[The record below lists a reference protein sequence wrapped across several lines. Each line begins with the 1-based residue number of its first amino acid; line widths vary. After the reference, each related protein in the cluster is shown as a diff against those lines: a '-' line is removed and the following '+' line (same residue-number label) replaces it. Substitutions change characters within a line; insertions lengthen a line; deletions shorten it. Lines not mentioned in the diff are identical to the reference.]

1 MPTGI
6 PEQVVHLDLSQNS
19 IRHLKAKD
27 FQGARSLRTLN
38 FSNNNL
44 EQFDKGLCAIITAY
58 LLITI
63 SEYYGMCF
71 IFPVI
76 SGWKPT
82 QNRVVFFLWLMNNG
96 KVENVLSN
104 CCWLLFSWLSAI
116 FVYTVLDLFIVEKA
130 ESVTGIKWS
139 LCWSDSDTNWTAAC
153 ILQSVIAPIAFFNV
167 FVNINSNRCVLK

>member
-63 SEYYGMCF
+63 SEYYGMGF

-82 QNRVVFFLWLMNNG
+82 QNRVVFFLWLMNNIWKG
-96 KVENVLSN
+96 WERVIQLLLTSVQLAFCHLCIYSVGFIYSGESWECYRHKV
-104 CCWLLFSWLSAI
+104 I
-116 FVYTVLDLFIVEKA
+116 TVLKWFRHKLNTGLHIA
-130 ESVTGIKWS
+130 E
-139 LCWSDSDTNWTAAC
+139 CDCTN
-153 ILQSVIAPIAFFNV
+153 SFF
-167 FVNINSNRCVLK
+167 